1 MTFSIVE
8 AVLQPIQ
15 LVVVVDVS
23 DLIKFD
29 VSVIDCL
36 FLFLDLGLQISDPVL
51 FVIEIISQ
59 PIDLLL
65 SIQTSSFQLVDVIY
79 KVLVT
84 CIKITFDL
92 FKQCL
97 QSFYIDLLQ
106 INISLQ
112 CSVDSSFPESMLF
125 TYFSSIW

>member
-51 FVIEIISQ
+51 FLVEVILEASNLI
-59 PIDLLL
+59 L
-65 SIQTSSFQLVDVIY
+65 SIKCS
-79 KVLVT
+79 
-84 CIKITFDL
+84 
-92 FKQCL
+92 
-97 QSFYIDLLQ
+97 LLQ
-106 INISLQ
+106 LLNIVQIVSIT
-112 CSVDSSFPESMLF
+112 SF
-125 TYFSSIW
+125 IV